1 MIASLIEGGEWGGD
15 KAQESVTDLFTA
27 IIFNYID
34 PINLM

>member
-1 MIASLIEGGEWGGD
+1 MIAFLIEGDEWGGD
-15 KAQESVTDLFTA
+15 KAQESVTNLSIA